1 VAVNPEFDLAVIGGG
16 PAGAAA
22 AFTASRRGLRVA
34 LLDRAAFPRDKVCGE
49 FLSSEALPLLRQMAP
64 ELLASAPVIAT
75 AAFVSP
81 RGRRAEFPLPAP
93 ARGVSRL
100 ALDAALWQAAGAA
113 GAELLDRTLVT
124 SVTPDSSGF
133 RLTLAAG
140 ASLAAR
146 ALIVA
151 AGRWWRLP
159 GLDAAAPP
167 PTSHSPW
174 VGVKARFCGL
184 PLSPAVEMYPF
195 RGGYCGLAPVE
206 NGWANA
212 CCLIHRRHAGGLVAS
227 RDFAAW
233 IATASRSRPLA
244 DRLRGGEQA
253 TATVV
258 TAPVAM
264 GPRAAAHAGALLV
277 GDASGFIDPF
287 TGDGMARALL
297 SGQLAA
303 NTVADGTPAAYPA
316 ALARAAH
323 PAFRASAA
331 LRLCVAAPPWLQSL
345 ALTTLARPPL
355 GPRLVAA
362 TRWSLS

>member
-1 VAVNPEFDLAVIGGG
+1 MAVNPEFDLAVIGGG

-22 AFTASRRGLRVA
+22 AFTAARRGLRVA
-34 LLDRAAFPRDKVCGE
+34 LLERGAFPRDKVCGE

-81 RGRRAEFPLPAP
+81 RGRRAGFPLPAP
-93 ARGVSRL
+93 ARGISRL

-113 GAELLDRTLVT
+113 GAELLHRTLVT
-124 SVTPDSSGF
+124 RVTPDSSGF
-133 RLTLAAG
+133 RLALASG
-140 ASLAAR
+140 ETLAAR

-151 AGRWWRLP
+151 AGRCWRLP
-159 GLDAAAPP
+159 GLDAATPP
-167 PTSHSPW
+167 PTAPSPW
-174 VGVKARFCGL
+174 VGLKARFRGL
-184 PLSPAVEMYPF
+184 PLSPAVEMFPF

-206 NGWANA
+206 NGWTNA
-212 CCLIHRRHAGGLVAS
+212 CCLIHRRHAGDLVAS

-233 IATASRSRPLA
+233 IATASRSHPLIE
-244 DRLRGGEQA
+244 RLRGGEQA
-253 TATVV
+253 TPTVV

-264 GPRAAAHAGALLV
+264 GPRAACVGAALAA

-287 TGDGMARALL
+287 TGDGLARALL

-303 NTVADGTPAAYPA
+303 HAIADATPAAYPA
-316 ALARAAH
+316 ALARAALSS
-323 PAFRASAA
+323 FRASAA
-331 LRLCVAAPPWLQSL
+331 LRLGVAAPPWLQSL
-345 ALTTLARPPL
+345 ALTLLARPPL